1 MFDEEY
7 FLLLVGRRLKTYGI
21 NTYNHQNGGYDYHKI
36 DNMIA
41 NAKIEGFL
49 SYEEWNVDK
58 VAEKVA
64 LYKLNEAKYDDN
76 Q

>member
-7 FLLLVGRRLKTYGI
+7 FLLLVGRRLKSYGI
-21 NTYNHQNGGYDYHKI
+21 NAYNHQNGGYDYHKI
-36 DNMIA
+36 DKMIE

-49 SYEEWNVDK
+49 SFEEWSVDK

-64 LYKLNEAKYDDN
+64 LHRLNEAEK
-76 Q
+76 